1 LAGLAAVA
9 DLLGDPH
16 IGSSRVGE
24 ELGEL
29 RTDVRVLLEQQL
41 FEHDAVDADHLLQMG
56 SEKVHENTR
65 F

>member
-1 LAGLAAVA
+1 LTGAATLA
-9 DLLGDPH
+9 DLLRDPH

-41 FEHDAVDADHLLQMG
+41 FEHHAVDADHLLQLG
-56 SEKVHENTR
+56 S
-65 F
+65 